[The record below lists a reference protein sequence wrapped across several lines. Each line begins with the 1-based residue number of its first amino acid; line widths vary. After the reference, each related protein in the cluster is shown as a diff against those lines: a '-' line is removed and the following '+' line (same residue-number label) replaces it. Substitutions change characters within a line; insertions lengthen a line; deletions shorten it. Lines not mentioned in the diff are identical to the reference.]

1 MKTIIFISAL
11 IVTLST
17 ADAYAQQKHSVSDNS
32 KTVFFRDKH
41 QNLSVSTDGG
51 STWRQLGKTDMTDE
65 EAQQEQKNPLNIAPN
80 PANNAAEL
88 SFVMEEK
95 IAAEISLVSLDGKIH
110 FTKQMDC
117 RQGKNSL
124 SLPTQNLA
132 AGAYYCIVRYGTTV
146 KRSLFLIQ

>member
-32 KTVFFRDKH
+32 KTVFSVINIRI
-41 QNLSVSTDGG
+41 SVSTDGG

-117 RQGKNSL
+117 RQGKNSM